1 MSRKEGRGQIL
12 KPKKNMKKQQII
24 ELPEKAPLAL
34 SPDFPPTQPCSPQNI
49 IVEINENNQSIFPL
63 SCYYQFAIINYYNE

>member
-1 MSRKEGRGQIL
+1 MKNGQSFWMSRKEGRGQIL

-34 SPDFPPTQPCSPQNI
+34 SPDFPPPNPALPKT
-49 IVEINENNQSIFPL
+49 
-63 SCYYQFAIINYYNE
+63 